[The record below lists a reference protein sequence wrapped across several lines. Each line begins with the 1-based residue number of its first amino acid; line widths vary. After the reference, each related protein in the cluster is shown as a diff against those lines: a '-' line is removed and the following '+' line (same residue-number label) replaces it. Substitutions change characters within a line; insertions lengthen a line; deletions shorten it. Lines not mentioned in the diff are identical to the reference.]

1 MVAPLGT
8 MPSFTSSS
16 VSGPTAPQRVALEP
30 EAPPAQGAHPGSSPM
45 FVDGFECARAV
56 PLSLDGASGAGG
68 LDAAKAETAVQKRT
82 DETVPMKLYGTTRA
96 ERGATL
102 PRLTQ
107 IDGDAKTVN
116 DDQTCGVQCVVA
128 GLYLQRPEALPQV
141 AKTLAA
147 LPPEKLDA
155 VARNAGLDPAKAR
168 ATLKGISGGT
178 ASPAQLSQLS
188 QLLLSHAKMDN
199 PNLPAGRGVNAD
211 VLRHLTEEVLVK
223 QCGVDVPPMHLNLMK
238 VDGENHWI
246 ANFPQASQA
255 DTVEGAKVDHHLTF
269 DPWPDAQ
276 GRSPVGIAMTQDGA
290 DQQQARSATHLQSV
304 TVAPGGKLTAG
315 SLESP

>member
-1 MVAPLGT
+1 MVAPIGSQS
-8 MPSFTSSS
+8 PSSPSS
-16 VSGPTAPQRVALEP
+16 VSGSTSTQRVETSP
-30 EAPPAQGAHPGSSPM
+30 EAPPSQGAQPGASPA
-45 FVDGFECARAV
+45 FVDGFEDRHAV
-56 PLSLDGASGAGG
+56 PLSLDGASGTGG
-68 LDAAKAETAVQKRT
+68 LDAAKAEAAVHKRT

-96 ERGATL
+96 ERGANL

-141 AKTLAA
+141 AKTLNA
-147 LPPEKLDA
+147 LPSDKLDA
-155 VARNAGLDPAKAR
+155 VAKNAGLDPAKAR
-168 ATLKGISGGT
+168 ATLKAISGGT

-188 QLLLSHAKMDN
+188 QLLLAHTKMDN

-211 VLRHLTEEVLVK
+211 VLRHLTQEVLTK
-223 QCGVDVPPMHLNLMK
+223 QCGVDVPPMHMNLMR

-255 DTVEGAKVDHHLTF
+255 DTVEGAKVDHYLTF
-269 DPWPDAQ
+269 DPWPDAK

-290 DQQQARSATHLQSV
+290 DRQQAQSAPHLQSV
-304 TVAPGGKLTAG
+304 SIAHGGRLTAG
-315 SLESP
+315 PLANP